1 MVRLKVPALLQM
13 SILLQFQ
20 FHYGTI
26 KSCDLLNGFHINK
39 GHFNSTMVRLKDAK
53 TFVQRDMREYFNSTM
68 VRLKA
73 RPDMGDGMTSIFQ
86 FHYGTIKR
94 LTELSKQHEEL

>member
-1 MVRLKVPALLQM
+1 
-13 SILLQFQ
+13 
-20 FHYGTI
+20 
-26 KSCDLLNGFHINK
+26 
-39 GHFNSTMVRLKDAK
+39 MVRLKDAK

-94 LTELSKQHEEL
+94 LTELSKQHEELWFQFHYGTIKSKPQTIQIVFPSEFQFHYGTIKRR